1 MIPLKDN
8 IPAQRASL
16 VNTAL
21 IGLTVAV
28 FIYVVSHSGRHDSLL
43 FARYSLIPA
52 KITSGDASHVLLS
65 QRTIPFL
72 SYMFLHGGWLHLLG
86 NMWSLW
92 IFGDNVEDRLGH
104 LRYLLFYLLCG
115 VSAGCLHVL
124 LNLGSRIP
132 TVGASGA
139 IAGVMGAYFI
149 LYPRARILTLIPL
162 LLIFPMIEIPAYF
175 FLGAWFFIQFANAF
189 FGFFS
194 GTQALAGIA
203 WWAHVGGF
211 VAGIVLLRLVGGKP
225 KRSR

>member
-8 IPAQRASL
+8 IPAQRVSF
-16 VNTAL
+16 VNAAL
-21 IGLTVAV
+21 IGLNVAV
-28 FIYVVSHSGRHDSLL
+28 FIYLLIHGGRQDSSL
-43 FARYSLIPA
+43 FALFSLIPA
-52 KITSGDASHVLLS
+52 KIASGAASHISLS

-86 NMWSLW
+86 NIWSLW

-115 VSAGCLHVL
+115 VAAACLHVL
-124 LNLGSRIP
+124 LNLGSRVP

-139 IAGVMGAYFI
+139 IAGVMGAYLI

-162 LLIFPMIEIPAYF
+162 LLIFPVLEIPAYF
-175 FLGAWFFIQFANAF
+175 FLGAWFFIQSANAF

-194 GTQALAGIA
+194 GTRALAGIA

-211 VAGIVLLRLVGGKP
+211 VAGIVLLRFVDG
-225 KRSR
+225 RSRGRR

>member
-8 IPAQRASL
+8 IPEQRVSF
-16 VNTAL
+16 VNAAL
-21 IGLTVAV
+21 IGLNVAV
-28 FIYVVSHSGRHDSLL
+28 FIYLL
-43 FARYSLIPA
+43 FHGRRQDSFLFAIYSLIPA
-52 KITSGDASHVLLS
+52 KIASGPAFHISLS
-65 QRTIPFL
+65 QRTIPFF
-72 SYMFLHGGWLHLLG
+72 SYMFLHGSWLHLLG

-115 VSAGCLHVL
+115 VAAACLHVL
-124 LNLGSRIP
+124 LNFGSRLP
-132 TVGASGA
+132 AVGASGA

-162 LLIFPMIEIPAYF
+162 LLIFPVIEIPAYF

-194 GTQALAGIA
+194 GTRALAGIA

-211 VAGIVLLRLVGGKP
+211 VAGIVLLRLVDGKP

>member
-8 IPAQRASL
+8 IPAQRVSF
-16 VNTAL
+16 VNAAFIAL
-21 IGLTVAV
+21 NVAI
-28 FIYVVSHSGRHDSLL
+28 FIYLLIDGGRQDSLL

-52 KITSGDASHVLLS
+52 KITSGVTSHVSLS
-65 QRTIPFL
+65 QRTTPFL
-72 SYMFLHGGWLHLLG
+72 SYMFLHAGWLHLLG

-104 LRYLLFYLLCG
+104 LRYLFFYLLCG
-115 VSAGCLHVL
+115 VAAACLHVL
-124 LNLGSRIP
+124 LNRGSRLP

-162 LLIFPMIEIPAYF
+162 LLMFPVIEIPAYF
-175 FLGAWFFIQFANAF
+175 FLGAWFFVQLAHAF

-194 GTQALAGIA
+194 GTKAYAGIA

-211 VAGIVLLRLVGGKP
+211 VAGIVLLRLVGGK
-225 KRSR
+225 SRGRG